1 MKKHGRW
8 DQVIIMTYGEFGRR
22 TKKDLSKGTDHG
34 TTAPHFI
41 LSGPIKGRFYGEQ
54 PPLSAL
60 EGTKLVY
67 RLHFKQLYA
76 SVTRE

>member
-34 TTAPHFI
+34 TTTPHFI
-41 LSGPIKGRFYGEQ
+41 LGDPIKVVSMANNL
-54 PPLSAL
+54 P
-60 EGTKLVY
+60 
-67 RLHFKQLYA
+67 
-76 SVTRE
+76 

>member
-8 DQVIIMTYGEFGRR
+8 DQVIIMTYGEFGCP
-22 TKKDLSKGTDHG
+22 TKENLSKGTDHG

-60 EGTKLVY
+60 EGKNSAY

-76 SVTRE
+76 SVTRK